1 MQGLLPSAHT
11 SKCYN
16 SPSVSIVYLTRC
28 LFPTANRMEELPQW
42 QSARKHDRIRAM
54 MVDQK
59 QLLERETQVLNS
71 SLSLK
76 IRNPAPCFFVCI
88 KTFSIVFPVILYS
101 CTPSVHHF
109 SGFHVHRMGIMHDAQ
124 EKAFS
129 GDLVRSFF
137 NLREFEVYKP
147 VSHVFLAIDPN
158 AGGQS
163 RFAIVSCIYMKG
175 VCAIIGME
183 AINTHKPADY
193 EGVLIEHIAALK
205 ARPNLRNALVVLMPE
220 ANLGFEAHYIERC
233 VMQSR
238 FARCCVTMRDK
249 EQPGLRTT
257 HAVKESMYIKTKAA
271 FADEAVRFTKNTV
284 NVNPETTVESMKKDL
299 EHEMRTYSII
309 IDHPMSVFAQSK
321 KTFSGKIGGFQ
332 DDLVVCLQL
341 NILWHT
347 QFYIDSKYG
356 PYR

>member
-1 MQGLLPSAHT
+1 MAVFYEVVVPLMEMERTSLICISTVMGSDNFYSKLLMLKDEQGRDFFKKFEFFLACQKCMDAGIA
-11 SKCYN
+11 SKC
-16 SPSVSIVYLTRC
+16 THK
-28 LFPTANRMEELPQW
+28 MEELPQW

-54 MVDQK
+54 MQDQK
-59 QLLERETQVLNS
+59 QLLERET
-71 SLSLK
+71 
-76 IRNPAPCFFVCI
+76 
-88 KTFSIVFPVILYS
+88 
-101 CTPSVHHF
+101 
-109 SGFHVHRMGIMHDAQ
+109 MGIMHDTN

-129 GDLVRSFF
+129 GDLVQSFF
-137 NLREFEVYKP
+137 KLREFEVYMP

-205 ARPNLRNALVVLMPE
+205 ARPNLKNALVVLMPE

-238 FARCCVTMRDK
+238 FARCCVTMRDR

-271 FADEAVRFTKNTV
+271 FADEAVRFAKNMV

-299 EHEMRTYSII
+299 QHEMRTYSVI
-309 IDHPMSVFAQSK
+309 IDHPLSLFAQSK